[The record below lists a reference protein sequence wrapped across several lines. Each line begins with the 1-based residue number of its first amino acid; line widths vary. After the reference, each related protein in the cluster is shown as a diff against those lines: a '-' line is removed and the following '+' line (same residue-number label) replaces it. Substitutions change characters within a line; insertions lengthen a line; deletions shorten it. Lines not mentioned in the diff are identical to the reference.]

1 MSLPSSRPL
10 PEPPARRSN
19 RERTY
24 IVAYDISDQRRWR
37 RVYKLMRGYG
47 HWLQLS
53 LFQCRL
59 SGARRAEMAMRLEE
73 MIARDA
79 DHVLILDLGP
89 ADDIGIA
96 VESIGKAFTP
106 IERRAI
112 VL

>member
-1 MSLPSSRPL
+1 MDARPPAI
-10 PEPPARRSN
+10 PEPPLRRSN

-24 IVAYDISDQRRWR
+24 IVAYDISDPKRWR
-37 RVYKLMRGYG
+37 RVFRLMRGYG
-47 HWLQLS
+47 QWLQLS

-73 MIARDA
+73 LIARDA
-79 DHVLILDLGP
+79 DHLLILDLGP
-89 ADDIGIA
+89 ADEVGIA
-96 VESIGKAFTP
+96 VESLGKTFAP